1 MKLVRLRLC
10 NFQSFGS
17 TPTTVEMRNVTFVLG
32 PNGAG
37 KTALMAALCRLFGA
51 DRSLR
56 RVRKSDFH
64 CDADGRTATSLWL
77 QADFEVP
84 EAADTSSAHP
94 TVPAF
99 FNHMQLQS
107 PGAVA
112 TVRIRLTATLID
124 DEVEDRIQ
132 HVVVVDG
139 DDEPVTAF
147 DMAPTDRNKIHVHYL
162 PARRDPAEQLSYAAT
177 TLLGRA
183 LRAADFGDAA
193 EAVQEHVDEIN
204 DELIGHGAIDTTQ
217 QALTS
222 TWASLYAGDYLSDAA
237 IGFGATDI
245 DAILRLITV
254 TFTPAPGGNVVALNR
269 LSDGQKSLMYIA
281 LVLALYRIGHQVL
294 HGQTGAFDPMKMRPA
309 IFTLI
314 ALEEPENSLSP
325 HYLGRIVTALRTL
338 SAGHDAQAI
347 LATHSPAMM
356 RRVDPDDVRYL
367 RLDSDRRT
375 SVRPVLLPDDAG
387 DARKFVREAVQAFP
401 EVYFARLVILGE
413 GDTEQIILPRLL
425 SAHGIVDDEASVS
438 IAPLG
443 GRHVNHF
450 WRLLHGLGI
459 PHVTLLDFDWRRFGG
474 GWGRIRYAAA
484 ELRKHQPDAL
494 AGRDIDAIPK
504 WNSDTKFD
512 RATEPGSWLHALEE
526 HHVFYCAPLD
536 LDLLMLRSFPA
547 AYGVDPDTCET
558 PGNATVAGVLGK
570 NRTADG
576 YPPTWLHLFDDYLR
590 LFKQASKP
598 VSHLAALSGLTDDDL
613 RAGTPATLR
622 RLMTRVGE
630 LLATVPA

>member
-10 NFQSFGS
+10 NFQSFG
-17 TPTTVEMRNVTFVLG
+17 PVPRTVAMRDVTFVLG

-37 KTALMAALCRLFGA
+37 KTALMVALCRMFGA

-56 RVRKSDFH
+56 RVRKSDFL
-64 CDADGRTATSLWL
+64 CDTDGITATSLWL

-84 EAADTSSAHP
+84 EAADTATHHP

-112 TVRIRLTATLID
+112 TVRIRLTATLVD
-124 DEVEDRIQ
+124 DEVEERIQ
-132 HVVVVDG
+132 HVVAVDD
-139 DDEPVTAF
+139 DDEPLTAH
-147 DMAPTDRNKIHVHYL
+147 DMAPTDRNKIAVHYL

-183 LRAADFGDAA
+183 LRAADFGAAA
-193 EAVQEHVDEIN
+193 EAVQGHVEAIN
-204 DELIGHGAIDTTQ
+204 DELVGHEAIATTQ
-217 QALTS
+217 KALTS
-222 TWASLYAGDYLSDAA
+222 TWASLYAGDYLRDAA

-245 DAILRLITV
+245 EAILRLITV
-254 TFTPAPGGNVVALNR
+254 TFTPAPGGDTVAVNR

-281 LVLALYRIGHQVL
+281 LVLALHRTGHQVL
-294 HGQTGAFDPMKMRPA
+294 HNETDAFDPVKMRPA

-325 HYLGRIVTALRTL
+325 HYLGRIVAVLRAL
-338 SAGHDAQAI
+338 SAGHDAQAV
-347 LATHSPAMM
+347 LATHSPAVM

-367 RLDSDRRT
+367 CLNSARRT
-375 SVRPVLLPDDAG
+375 EVRPVLLPDDVG
-387 DARKFVREAVQAFP
+387 EARKFVREAVQAYP
-401 EVYFARLVILGE
+401 EVYFARLVVLGE
-413 GDTEQIILPRLL
+413 GDTEEIVLPRLL
-425 SAHGIVDDEASVS
+425 AAHGIVDDEASVS

-450 WRLLHGLGI
+450 WRLFHGLGI
-459 PHVTLLDFDWRRFGG
+459 PHVTLLDLDWRRFGG
-474 GWGRIRYAAA
+474 GWGRIKYAAT

-494 AGRDIDAIPK
+494 AGRDVEAIPK
-504 WNSDTKFD
+504 WNSDIKFD
-512 RATEPGSWLHALEE
+512 PATTPGSWLHAMEE
-526 HHVFYCAPLD
+526 HHVFYCGPLD
-536 LDLLMLRSFPA
+536 LDLLMLRAFPT
-547 AYGVDPDTCET
+547 AYGVDPDACQ
-558 PGNATVAGVLGK
+558 PPDDATVAAVLGK
-570 NRTADG
+570 KRADG
-576 YPPTWLHLFDDYLR
+576 AYPPAWFNLFDDYLQ

-598 VSHLAALSGLTDDDL
+598 VSHIAAMSALSDGQL
-613 RAGTPATLR
+613 RDASPAALR
-622 RLMTRVGE
+622 RLVTRVGE

>member
-10 NFQSFGS
+10 NFQSFGP
-17 TPTTVEMRNVTFVLG
+17 TPTTVEMRDVTFVLG

-37 KTALMAALCRLFGA
+37 KTALMVALCRLFGA

-64 CDADGRTATSLWL
+64 CDTDGHTATSLWL

-84 EAADTSSAHP
+84 EAGDTSTRHP

-112 TVRIRLTATLID
+112 TVRIRLTATLLD
-124 DEVEDRIQ
+124 DEVEDRIA
-132 HVVVVDG
+132 HVVTVDDDG
-139 DDEPVTAF
+139 DPVTAF
-147 DMAPTDRNKIHVHYL
+147 DMAPADRNRIQVHYL

-193 EAVQEHVDEIN
+193 HAVQSHVDDIN

-217 QALTS
+217 QALAN
-222 TWASLYAGDYLSDAA
+222 TWSSLYAGDYLSDAA
-237 IGFGATDI
+237 VGFGATDI
-245 DAILRLITV
+245 EAILRLITV
-254 TFTPAPGGNVVALNR
+254 TFTPAPGGDVVALNR

-281 LVLALYRIGHQVL
+281 LVLALHRIGRQVL
-294 HGQTGAFDPMKMRPA
+294 HGQTDAFDPVKMRPA

-325 HYLGRIVTALRTL
+325 HYLGRIVTALRALT
-338 SAGHDAQAI
+338 AGHDAQAV
-347 LATHSPAMM
+347 LATHCPAVM

-367 RLDSDRRT
+367 RLDLARRT
-375 SVRPVLLPDDAG
+375 SVRRVLLPDDAD

-401 EVYFARLVILGE
+401 EVYFARLVVLGE
-413 GDTEQIILPRLL
+413 GDTEEIVLPRLL
-425 SAHGIVDDEASVS
+425 SAHGIVDDDASIS

-459 PHVTLLDFDWRRFGG
+459 PHVTLLDLDLRRFGG
-474 GWGRIRYAAA
+474 GWGRIKYAAT
-484 ELRKHQPDAL
+484 ELRKHQPEAL
-494 AGRDIDAIPK
+494 AGRNVAAIPK
-504 WNSDTKFD
+504 WNSDTKLD
-512 RATEPGSWLHALEE
+512 RATTPGSWLYALEE
-526 HHVFYCAPLD
+526 HHVFYCTPLD
-536 LDLLMLRSFPA
+536 LDLLMLKAFPA
-547 AYGVDPDTCET
+547 AYGVDPDTCEE
-558 PGNATVAGVLGK
+558 PDDATVAGVLGK
-570 NRTADG
+570 NRKADG
-576 YPPTWLHLFDDYLR
+576 YPPAWLQLFDDYLS
-590 LFKQASKP
+590 LFKQSSKP
-598 VSHLAALSGLTDDDL
+598 VSHIAALSDLTDDDL
-613 RAGTPATLR
+613 RAGTPPTLK
-622 RLMTRVGE
+622 RLVTRVGE